1 MPIQRACE
9 CYRDECQS
17 GRFWDDVDALLAS
30 VLRFSSGRTET
41 DEVRDLLG
49 VAFAV
54 NRLRTH
60 GRIGDGFEDVVASSR
75 RIVGRERAH

>member
-1 MPIQRACE
+1 MFVFSVPWFTRAGVL
-9 CYRDECQS
+9 DE
-17 GRFWDDVDALLAS
+17 
-30 VLRFSSGRTET
+30 FSRGRTET